1 MTNYETEPYWAHQPQ
16 DGHGDHDYPP
26 GGVKVFNYNG
36 MGGPPFPPHPPPP
49 GTPLGLILGFVGGT
63 MFLIAVC
70 CGCCCWH
77 RGRRAAGRRP
87 WTDRLFRWPA
97 GRKRVHAANLT
108 TVTRNHYLN
117 AEDLKPP
124 RPTDPWES
132 RAEDVIVHYD
142 RKLGSGAF
150 ADVYVGQIIGDA
162 GIRRVYNDVLSVA
175 NFHDCEV
182 AVKMLPPFADDNSRA
197 DFQKEIVFMK
207 SLKYHPHLV
216 CLMGYVADAVSPL
229 LLIEYC
235 SRGDL
240 LHFVRERKNQI
251 VHGTESQENLK
262 VKNLVSFAWQIA
274 NGLEYLN
281 SIGCI
286 PSRRRR
292 PKRSAGREQRLQG
305 DFLDLTPLQSI
316 CLRQIG
322 DFGLCRLADS
332 LIYTTRGGRLPV
344 RWMSPES
351 LKNFEYSSKSD
362 VWSYGV
368 LLYELFSFGE
378 IPYAGLENNQVLEFL
393 EKGQRLHKPAYCTED
408 LYELMGGCWKTSPVE
423 RLSFAEICL
432 RLMRILENANSDYGY
447 VTAVENPELTN
458 IEVVVHETPES
469 SGTTVEVPN
478 DPEEVAPQR
487 HCSSS

>member
-1 MTNYETEPYWAHQPQ
+1 MSPPIDSKKARALHKEEASDDSWSRSDEEHEHEKEWKNLARNYETEPYWAHQPQ

-26 GGVKVFNYNG
+26 NGVKVFNYNG
-36 MGGPPFPPHPPPP
+36 IGGPPFPPHPPPP

-87 WTDRLFRWPA
+87 WTDRLFR
-97 GRKRVHAANLT
+97 
-108 TVTRNHYLN
+108 
-117 AEDLKPP
+117 
-124 RPTDPWES
+124 
-132 RAEDVIVHYD
+132 
-142 RKLGSGAF
+142 
-150 ADVYVGQIIGDA
+150 QIIGDA

-286 PSRRRR
+286 HRDVAARNV
-292 PKRSAGREQRLQG
+292 L
-305 DFLDLTPLQSI
+305 LDESNV
-316 CLRQIG
+316 CKIG

-469 SGTTVEVPN
+469 SATTVEVPN